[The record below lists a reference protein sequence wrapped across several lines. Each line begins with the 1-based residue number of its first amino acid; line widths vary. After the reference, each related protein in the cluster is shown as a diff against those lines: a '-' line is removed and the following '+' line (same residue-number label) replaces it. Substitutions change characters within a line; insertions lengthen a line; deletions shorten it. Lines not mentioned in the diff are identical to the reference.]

1 MHHVIKSRQVRR
13 IVGAIL
19 ACSLCA
25 DLVQAQ
31 QSLPP
36 STPQAGIAAAP
47 VPVQPPARVDT
58 VRQPV
63 ANDASANQ
71 IPPQDA
77 AAARAAALAGQAQP
91 MNALAGFGA
100 DYRIGPNDLLE
111 IDVYGVTELKRTVR
125 VNSTGLVSLPLI
137 GTIKVAGMTAQEAEA
152 AIAARYGE
160 KYLQDPQISVFI
172 KEFTTQRVTIEG
184 AVQKPGIYPLTGQ
197 ITLLRAMALAGG
209 RGDLA
214 NLDNVM
220 IYRTGPD
227 GKLESQTFDLD
238 RVRAGE
244 IADPLVLPE
253 DVIVVQRKPVRV
265 LLRDSAVSDFINL
278 FNPFNYLK

>member
-1 MHHVIKSRQVRR
+1 METSEFRPRGRWRTLLVI
-13 IVGAIL
+13 AL
-19 ACSLCA
+19 A
-25 DLVQAQ
+25 AQ
-31 QSLPP
+31 PWLAPAQ
-36 STPQAGIAAAP
+36 TPAAPAPVP

-63 ANDASANQ
+63 ANDPAANQ
-71 IPPQDA
+71 VPPQNA
-77 AAARAAALAGQAQP
+77 AAAKAAALAGQAQP

-137 GTIKVAGMTAQEAEA
+137 GAIKVAGLTAQEAEA

-160 KYLQDPQISVFI
+160 KFLQDPQISVFI

-184 AVQKPGIYPLTGQ
+184 AVARPGIYPLTGQ
-197 ITLLRAMALAGG
+197 ITLLRAMALAGW

-214 NLDNVM
+214 NLENVM

-227 GKLESQTFDLD
+227 GKLDSQTFDLD
-238 RVRAGE
+238 RVRSGE
-244 IADPLVLPE
+244 IPDPLVLPE

-278 FNPFNYLK
+278 LNPFNYLK

>member
-1 MHHVIKSRQVRR
+1 MRQR
-13 IVGAIL
+13 GGKWALL
-19 ACSLCA
+19 ALA
-25 DLVQAQ
+25 LAVQPWLALAQ
-31 QSLPP
+31 QAP
-36 STPQAGIAAAP
+36 AAVP

-63 ANDASANQ
+63 ANDPAANQ
-71 IPPQDA
+71 VPPQNA
-77 AAARAAALAGQAQP
+77 AAAKAAALAGQAQP

-137 GTIKVAGMTAQEAEA
+137 GAIKVAGLTAQEAEA

-160 KYLQDPQISVFI
+160 KFLQDPQISVFI

-184 AVQKPGIYPLTGQ
+184 AVARPGIYPLTGQ

-214 NLDNVM
+214 NLENVM

-227 GKLESQTFDLD
+227 GKLDSQTFDLD
-238 RVRAGE
+238 RVRSGE
-244 IADPLVLPE
+244 IPDPLVLPE

-278 FNPFNYLK
+278 LNPFNYLK

>member
-1 MHHVIKSRQVRR
+1 MPLIRMMRTTLAGLALAAGL
-13 IVGAIL
+13 GAAL
-19 ACSLCA
+19 A
-25 DLVQAQ
+25 Q
-31 QSLPP
+31 
-36 STPQAGIAAAP
+36 TAAP

-63 ANDASANQ
+63 ASDTAANQ
-71 IPPQDA
+71 LPPQDA

-137 GTIKVAGMTAQEAEA
+137 GTIKVAGLTAQEAEA

-184 AVQKPGIYPLTGQ
+184 AVAKPGIYPLTGQ

-214 NLDNVM
+214 NLENVM

-227 GKLESQTFDLD
+227 GRLDSQTFDLD
-238 RVRAGE
+238 LVRAGT
-244 IADPLVLPE
+244 IPDPVVLPE
-253 DVIVVQRKPVRV
+253 DVIVVQRRPVRV

>member
-1 MHHVIKSRQVRR
+1 METSEFRPRGRWRTLLVI
-13 IVGAIL
+13 AL
-19 ACSLCA
+19 A
-25 DLVQAQ
+25 AQ
-31 QSLPP
+31 PWLAPAQ
-36 STPQAGIAAAP
+36 TPAAPAPVP

-63 ANDASANQ
+63 ANDPAANQ
-71 IPPQDA
+71 VPPQNA
-77 AAARAAALAGQAQP
+77 AAAKAAALAGQAQP

-137 GTIKVAGMTAQEAEA
+137 GAIKVAGLTAQEAEA

-160 KYLQDPQISVFI
+160 KFLQDPQISVFI

-184 AVQKPGIYPLTGQ
+184 AVARPGIYPLTGQ

-209 RGDLA
+209 RGELA
-214 NLDNVM
+214 NLENVM

-227 GKLESQTFDLD
+227 GKLDSQTFDLD
-238 RVRAGE
+238 RVRSGE
-244 IADPLVLPE
+244 IPDPLVLPE

-278 FNPFNYLK
+278 LNPFNYMK

>member
-1 MHHVIKSRQVRR
+1 METSEFRPRGRWRTLLVI
-13 IVGAIL
+13 AL
-19 ACSLCA
+19 A
-25 DLVQAQ
+25 AQ
-31 QSLPP
+31 PWLAPAQ
-36 STPQAGIAAAP
+36 TPAAPAPVP

-63 ANDASANQ
+63 ANDPAANQ
-71 IPPQDA
+71 VPPQNA
-77 AAARAAALAGQAQP
+77 AAAKAAALAGQAQP

-137 GTIKVAGMTAQEAEA
+137 GAIKVAGLTAQEAEA

-160 KYLQDPQISVFI
+160 KFLQDPQISVFI

-184 AVQKPGIYPLTGQ
+184 AVARPGIYPLTGQ

-214 NLDNVM
+214 NLENVM

-227 GKLESQTFDLD
+227 GKLDSQTFDLD
-238 RVRAGE
+238 RVRSGE
-244 IADPLVLPE
+244 IPDPLVLPE

-278 FNPFNYLK
+278 LNPFNYMK

>member
-1 MHHVIKSRQVRR
+1 METSEFRPRGRWRTLLVI
-13 IVGAIL
+13 AL
-19 ACSLCA
+19 A
-25 DLVQAQ
+25 AQ
-31 QSLPP
+31 PWLAPAQ
-36 STPQAGIAAAP
+36 TPAAPAPVP

-63 ANDASANQ
+63 ANDPAANQ
-71 IPPQDA
+71 VPPQNA
-77 AAARAAALAGQAQP
+77 AAAKAAALAGQAQP

-137 GTIKVAGMTAQEAEA
+137 GAIKVAGLTAQEAEA

-160 KYLQDPQISVFI
+160 KFLQDPQISVFI

-184 AVQKPGIYPLTGQ
+184 AVARPGIYPLTGQ

-209 RGDLA
+209 RGELA
-214 NLDNVM
+214 NLENVM

-227 GKLESQTFDLD
+227 GKLDSQTFDLD
-238 RVRAGE
+238 RVRSGE
-244 IADPLVLPE
+244 IPDPLVLPE

-278 FNPFNYLK
+278 LNPFNYLK

>member
-1 MHHVIKSRQVRR
+1 METSEFRPRGRWRTLLVI
-13 IVGAIL
+13 AL
-19 ACSLCA
+19 A
-25 DLVQAQ
+25 AQ
-31 QSLPP
+31 PWLAPAQ
-36 STPQAGIAAAP
+36 TPAAPAPVP

-63 ANDASANQ
+63 ANDPAANQ
-71 IPPQDA
+71 VPPQNA
-77 AAARAAALAGQAQP
+77 AAAKAAALAGQAQP

-137 GTIKVAGMTAQEAEA
+137 GAIKVAGLTAQEAEA

-160 KYLQDPQISVFI
+160 KFLQDPQISVFI

-184 AVQKPGIYPLTGQ
+184 AVQRPGIYPLTGQ

-214 NLDNVM
+214 NLENVM

-227 GKLESQTFDLD
+227 GKLDSQTFDLD
-238 RVRAGE
+238 RVRSGE
-244 IADPLVLPE
+244 IPDPLVLPE

-278 FNPFNYLK
+278 LNPFNYLK

>member
-1 MHHVIKSRQVRR
+1 MRTYDMHSAARK
-13 IVGAIL
+13 L
-19 ACSLCA
+19 AALA
-25 DLVQAQ
+25 LATLPWLAMAQ
-31 QSLPP
+31 PAP
-36 STPQAGIAAAP
+36 AVP

-63 ANDASANQ
+63 ANDPAANQ
-71 IPPQDA
+71 LPRDPA
-77 AAARAAALAGQAQP
+77 AAKAAALAGQAQP

-100 DYRIGPNDLLE
+100 DYRIGPNDLLDIE
-111 IDVYGVTELKRTVR
+111 VYGVTDLKRTVR
-125 VNSTGLVSLPLI
+125 VNSTGMVSLPLI
-137 GTIKVAGMTAQEAEA
+137 GSMALAGMTAQQAEA

-184 AVQKPGIYPLTGQ
+184 AVAKPGIYPLTGQ

-209 RGDLA
+209 RGELA

-220 IYRTGPD
+220 IYRTGSD
-227 GKLESQTFDLD
+227 GKLTSSMYDLD
-238 RVRAGE
+238 LVRSGD
-244 IADPLVLPE
+244 IPDPVVLPE

-278 FNPFNYLK
+278 LNPFNYMK

>member
-1 MHHVIKSRQVRR
+1 METSEFRPRGRWRTLLVI
-13 IVGAIL
+13 AL
-19 ACSLCA
+19 A
-25 DLVQAQ
+25 AQ
-31 QSLPP
+31 PWLAPAQ
-36 STPQAGIAAAP
+36 TPAAPAPVP

-63 ANDASANQ
+63 ANDPAANQ
-71 IPPQDA
+71 VPPQNA
-77 AAARAAALAGQAQP
+77 AAAKAAALAGQAQP

-137 GTIKVAGMTAQEAEA
+137 GTIKVAGLTAQEAEA

-184 AVQKPGIYPLTGQ
+184 AVAKPGIYPLTGQ

-214 NLDNVM
+214 NLENVM

-227 GKLESQTFDLD
+227 GKLDSQTFDLD
-238 RVRAGE
+238 RVRSGE
-244 IADPLVLPE
+244 IPDPLVLPE

-278 FNPFNYLK
+278 LNPFNYLK

>member
-1 MHHVIKSRQVRR
+1 MRFLVRNGR
-13 IVGAIL
+13 RLLALLASMAAFGGVGAQ
-19 ACSLCA
+19 
-25 DLVQAQ
+25 QAA
-31 QSLPP
+31 PM
-36 STPQAGIAAAP
+36 AAAP
-47 VPVQPPARVDT
+47 APTVTAPGPVQPPVRVDT

-63 ANDASANQ
+63 ANDPSANQ
-71 IPPQDA
+71 LPPQDL

-111 IDVYGVTELKRTVR
+111 IDVFGVTELKRTVR
-125 VNSTGLVSLPLI
+125 VNSTGMVSLPLI
-137 GTIKVAGMTAQEAEA
+137 GTVKLSGMTAQEAEA
-152 AIAARYGE
+152 AIAERYAE

-184 AVQKPGIYPLTGQ
+184 AVQRPGIYPLTGQ

-214 NLDNVM
+214 NLENVM
-220 IYRTGPD
+220 IYRTGRD

-238 RVRAGE
+238 RVRSGE
-244 IADPLVLPE
+244 IPDPLVLPE

-278 FNPFNYLK
+278 LNPFNYLK

>member
-1 MHHVIKSRQVRR
+1 METSEFRPRGRWRTLLVI
-13 IVGAIL
+13 AL
-19 ACSLCA
+19 A
-25 DLVQAQ
+25 AQ
-31 QSLPP
+31 PWLAPAQ
-36 STPQAGIAAAP
+36 TPAAPAPVP

-63 ANDASANQ
+63 ANDPAANQ
-71 IPPQDA
+71 VPPQKA
-77 AAARAAALAGQAQP
+77 AAAKAAALAGQDQP

-137 GTIKVAGMTAQEAEA
+137 GAIKVAGLTAQEAEA

-160 KYLQDPQISVFI
+160 KFLQDPQISVFI

-184 AVQKPGIYPLTGQ
+184 AVQRPGIYPLTGQ

-214 NLDNVM
+214 NLENVM

-227 GKLESQTFDLD
+227 GKLDSQTFDLD
-238 RVRAGE
+238 RVRSGE
-244 IADPLVLPE
+244 IPDPLVLPE

-278 FNPFNYLK
+278 LNPFNYLK

>member
-1 MHHVIKSRQVRR
+1 METSEFRPRGRWRTLLVI
-13 IVGAIL
+13 AL
-19 ACSLCA
+19 A
-25 DLVQAQ
+25 AQ
-31 QSLPP
+31 PWLAPAQ
-36 STPQAGIAAAP
+36 TPAAPAPVP

-63 ANDASANQ
+63 ANDPAANQ
-71 IPPQDA
+71 VPPQNA
-77 AAARAAALAGQAQP
+77 AAAKAAALAGQAQP

-137 GTIKVAGMTAQEAEA
+137 GAIKVAGLTAQEAEA

-160 KYLQDPQISVFI
+160 KFLQDPQISVFI

-184 AVQKPGIYPLTGQ
+184 AVQRPGIYPLTGQ

-209 RGDLA
+209 RGELA
-214 NLDNVM
+214 NLENVM

-227 GKLESQTFDLD
+227 GKLDSQTFDLD
-238 RVRAGE
+238 RVRSGE
-244 IADPLVLPE
+244 IPDPLVLPE

-278 FNPFNYLK
+278 LNPFNYLK

>member
-1 MHHVIKSRQVRR
+1 MHDFWKT
-13 IVGAIL
+13 L
-19 ACSLCA
+19 AL
-25 DLVQAQ
+25 LVLAAQPWLAGAQ
-31 QSLPP
+31 Q
-36 STPQAGIAAAP
+36 AASVP
-47 VPVQPPARVDT
+47 VPLPARVDT

-63 ANDASANQ
+63 ASDTAANQ
-71 IPPQDA
+71 APRDVA
-77 AAARAAALAGQAQP
+77 AAKAAALAGQAQP

-111 IDVYGVTELKRTVR
+111 IEVYGVADLKRTVR

-137 GTIKVAGMTAQEAEA
+137 GSMPLAGLTAQQAEA
-152 AIAARYGE
+152 AIAARYAE

-184 AVQKPGIYPLTGQ
+184 AVAKPGIYPLTGQ

-214 NLDNVM
+214 SLDNVM
-220 IYRTGPD
+220 VYRAGAD
-227 GKLESQTFDLD
+227 GKLDSKSYDLD
-238 RVRAGE
+238 LIRSGE
-244 IADPLVLPE
+244 VTDPVVLPE

-278 FNPFNYLK
+278 LNPFNYLHP

>member
-1 MHHVIKSRQVRR
+1 METLDMRQLGRK
-13 IVGAIL
+13 L
-19 ACSLCA
+19 AVLA
-25 DLVQAQ
+25 LALAVQPWLALAQ
-31 QSLPP
+31 QAPA
-36 STPQAGIAAAP
+36 TGP
-47 VPVQPPARVDT
+47 VPVQLPTRVDT
-58 VRQPV
+58 LRQPV
-63 ANDASANQ
+63 ANDPAANQ
-71 IPPQDA
+71 IPPQNA
-77 AAARAAALAGQAQP
+77 AAAKAAALAGQAQP

-111 IDVYGVTELKRTVR
+111 IEVYGVTELKRTVR
-125 VNSTGLVSLPLI
+125 VNSTGLVSMPLI
-137 GTIKVAGMTAQEAEA
+137 GSIKVAGLTAQEAEA
-152 AIAARYGE
+152 AIAARYAE

-184 AVQKPGIYPLTGQ
+184 AVAKPGIYPLTGQ

-227 GKLESQTFDLD
+227 GKLESQTYDLD

-244 IADPLVLPE
+244 IPDPVVLPE
-253 DVIVVQRKPVRV
+253 DVIVVQRRPVRV

-278 FNPFNYLK
+278 LNPFNYMK

>member
-1 MHHVIKSRQVRR
+1 METSEFRPRGRWRTLLVI
-13 IVGAIL
+13 AL
-19 ACSLCA
+19 A
-25 DLVQAQ
+25 AQ
-31 QSLPP
+31 PWLAPAQ
-36 STPQAGIAAAP
+36 TPAAPAPVP

-63 ANDASANQ
+63 ANDPAANQ
-71 IPPQDA
+71 VPPQNA
-77 AAARAAALAGQAQP
+77 AAAKAAALAGQAQP

-137 GTIKVAGMTAQEAEA
+137 GAIKVAGLTAQEAEA

-160 KYLQDPQISVFI
+160 KFLQDPQISVFI

-184 AVQKPGIYPLTGQ
+184 AVQRPGIYPLTGQ

-214 NLDNVM
+214 NLENVM

-227 GKLESQTFDLD
+227 GKLDSQTFDLD
-238 RVRAGE
+238 RVRSGE
-244 IADPLVLPE
+244 IPDPLVLPE

-278 FNPFNYLK
+278 LNPFNYMK

>member
-1 MHHVIKSRQVRR
+1 METSEFRPRGRWRTLLVI
-13 IVGAIL
+13 AL
-19 ACSLCA
+19 A
-25 DLVQAQ
+25 AQ
-31 QSLPP
+31 PWLAPAQ
-36 STPQAGIAAAP
+36 TPAAPAPVP

-63 ANDASANQ
+63 ANDPAANQ
-71 IPPQDA
+71 VPPQNA
-77 AAARAAALAGQAQP
+77 AAAKAAALAGQAQP

-137 GTIKVAGMTAQEAEA
+137 GAIKVAGLTAQEAEA

-160 KYLQDPQISVFI
+160 KFLQDPQISVFI

-184 AVQKPGIYPLTGQ
+184 AVARPGIYPLTGQ

-209 RGDLA
+209 RGELA
-214 NLDNVM
+214 NLENVM

-227 GKLESQTFDLD
+227 GKLDSQTFDLD
-238 RVRAGE
+238 RVRSGE
-244 IADPLVLPE
+244 IPDPLGLPE

-278 FNPFNYLK
+278 LNPFNYLK

>member
-1 MHHVIKSRQVRR
+1 METSEFRPRGRWRTLLVI
-13 IVGAIL
+13 AL
-19 ACSLCA
+19 A
-25 DLVQAQ
+25 AQ
-31 QSLPP
+31 PWLAPAP
-36 STPQAGIAAAP
+36 TPAAPAPVP

-63 ANDASANQ
+63 ANDPAANQ
-71 IPPQDA
+71 VPPQNA
-77 AAARAAALAGQAQP
+77 AAAKAAALAGQAQP

-137 GTIKVAGMTAQEAEA
+137 GAIKVAGLTAQEAEA

-160 KYLQDPQISVFI
+160 KFLQDPQISVFI

-184 AVQKPGIYPLTGQ
+184 AVARPGIYPLTGQ

-214 NLDNVM
+214 NLENVM

-227 GKLESQTFDLD
+227 GKLDSQTFDLD
-238 RVRAGE
+238 RVRSGE
-244 IADPLVLPE
+244 IPDPLVLPE

-278 FNPFNYLK
+278 LNPFNYLK

>member
-1 MHHVIKSRQVRR
+1 METSEFRPRGRWRTLLVI
-13 IVGAIL
+13 AL
-19 ACSLCA
+19 A
-25 DLVQAQ
+25 AQ
-31 QSLPP
+31 PWLAPAQ
-36 STPQAGIAAAP
+36 TPAAPAPVP

-63 ANDASANQ
+63 ANDPAANQ
-71 IPPQDA
+71 VPPQNA
-77 AAARAAALAGQAQP
+77 AAAKAAALAGQAQP

-137 GTIKVAGMTAQEAEA
+137 GAIKVAGLTAQAAEA

-160 KYLQDPQISVFI
+160 KFLQDPQISVFI

-184 AVQKPGIYPLTGQ
+184 AVQRPGIYPLTGQ

-209 RGDLA
+209 RGELA
-214 NLDNVM
+214 NLENVM

-227 GKLESQTFDLD
+227 GKLDSQTFDLD
-238 RVRAGE
+238 RVRSGE
-244 IADPLVLPE
+244 IPDPLVLPE

-278 FNPFNYLK
+278 LNPFNYMMYPV

>member
-1 MHHVIKSRQVRR
+1 MHKMWKNLVWLAMAAQPW
-13 IVGAIL
+13 GAM
-19 ACSLCA
+19 
-25 DLVQAQ
+25 AQ
-31 QSLPP
+31 QPVP
-36 STPQAGIAAAP
+36 APAPVVAP
-47 VPVQPPARVDT
+47 VPVQPLARVDT
-58 VRQPV
+58 VRQPA
-63 ANDASANQ
+63 ANDPAANQ
-71 IPPQDA
+71 LPRDPA
-77 AAARAAALAGQAQP
+77 AAKAAALAGQAQP

-100 DYRIGPNDLLE
+100 DYRIGPNDLLDIE
-111 IDVYGVTELKRTVR
+111 VYGVTDLKRPVR
-125 VNSTGLVSLPLI
+125 VNSTGMVSLPLI
-137 GTIKVAGMTAQEAEA
+137 GSMALAGMTAQQAEA

-184 AVQKPGIYPLTGQ
+184 AVAKPGIYPLTGQ

-227 GKLESQTFDLD
+227 GKLTSSMYDLD
-238 RVRAGE
+238 LVRSGD
-244 IADPLVLPE
+244 IPDPVVLPE

-278 FNPFNYLK
+278 LNPFNYLK